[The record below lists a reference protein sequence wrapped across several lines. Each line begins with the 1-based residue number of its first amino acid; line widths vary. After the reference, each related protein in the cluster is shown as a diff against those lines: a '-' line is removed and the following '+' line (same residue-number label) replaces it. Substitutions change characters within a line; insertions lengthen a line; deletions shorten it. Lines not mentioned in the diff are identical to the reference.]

1 MPSTVRLTWQSSSG
15 PGSKSARQSFQYE
28 AFVPDPIANLD
39 APLPSS
45 LIAEMSDVERLLRD
59 LQVGSGFIGLEA
71 LSRQLLRAESVASSW
86 IEGLKVSNRRLAQAL
101 YDPSVASATAREVIA
116 NIAAMEEAILLGDQA
131 DSITLEHIRAIHQR
145 LLSATPL
152 ERYAGSF
159 RTEQNWI
166 GGHATSPLN
175 AEFVPPPHDMVEGL
189 MEDLCRFIN
198 RDDVAPIIQA
208 AIAHSQFETIHPF
221 VDGNGRVGRALIH
234 VILRRRGL
242 APRFVPPVSIVLA
255 TNGGR
260 YVKGLTSYRT
270 GDLSDWCLLFIR
282 TLRTATELSSK
293 LATDVSVLQA
303 RWRATVETST
313 GRKLRSDAG
322 ALKIIH
328 ELPARIIVDRNIV
341 REITGSS
348 GEAARRAIEQ
358 LEDAGILSQVVLGKQ
373 RNRVWEAKE
382 LNQLLNEYE
391 FELAS
396 PTRTEERPRSSP
408 VPYRT

>member
-1 MPSTVRLTWQSSSG
+1 MPSKIRLTWQSSSG
-15 PGSKSARQSFQYE
+15 PGSKSARQYFQYE
-28 AFVPDPIANLD
+28 AFVPDPIGDLD
-39 APLPSS
+39 PSLPSS
-45 LIAEMSDVERLLRD
+45 LIAQMSDVERLLHD
-59 LQVGSGFIGLEA
+59 LQVGAGFIGLEA

-86 IEGLKVSNRRLAQAL
+86 IEGLKISNRKLAHAL

-131 DSITLEHIRAIHQR
+131 RSITLEHIRAIHYR
-145 LLSATPL
+145 LLSPTPL

-166 GGHATSPLN
+166 GGHVTSPLN
-175 AEFVPPPHDMVEGL
+175 AEFVPPPHDKVDGL
-189 MEDLCRFIN
+189 MEDLCSFIN
-198 RDDVAPIIQA
+198 RDDVPPIIQA
-208 AIAHSQFETIHPF
+208 AIAHAQFETIHPF

-270 GDLSDWCLLFIR
+270 GNLIDWCLLFIR

-293 LATDVSVLQA
+293 LATDVSALQA
-303 RWRATVETST
+303 RWRATVEAST

-328 ELPARIIVDRNIV
+328 ELPARIIVDRNTV
-341 REITGSS
+341 RQITGSS
-348 GEAARRAIEQ
+348 GEAARRALEQ
-358 LEDAGILSQVVLGKQ
+358 LEGAGILSQVVLGKQ

-396 PTRTEERPRSSP
+396 PTRTEEPPRSSP
-408 VPYRT
+408 IPNRS